1 MIRPW
6 RLMMAPNMR
15 LGNGNEGRGLVYPS
29 KTITQEPATRA
40 RSLIAS
46 DNSRTV
52 GPRFGHRETTERPS
66 ESVILLRRELTHMLH
81 GSAPGHLQHHHLS
94 SDTPEGRPGRRE
106 RAVKNLHRTGFV
118 RANPSEGGER
128 TGRTRRMKQPISL
141 APRAPQGCVA
151 SAPACQAG
159 ALVPPEASDGRT
171 VFRVQE
177 YGR

>member
-1 MIRPW
+1 VILQASNKRQTFADRRPAITAGDEALFGAVAKEVTVRVMIRPW

-81 GSAPGHLQHHHLS
+81 GSA
-94 SDTPEGRPGRRE
+94 RRVTFSIITS
-106 RAVKNLHRTGFV
+106 RL
-118 RANPSEGGER
+118 
-128 TGRTRRMKQPISL
+128 TRRK
-141 APRAPQGCVA
+141 VA
-151 SAPACQAG
+151 QAG
-159 ALVPPEASDGRT
+159 ANE
-171 VFRVQE
+171 Q
-177 YGR
+177 